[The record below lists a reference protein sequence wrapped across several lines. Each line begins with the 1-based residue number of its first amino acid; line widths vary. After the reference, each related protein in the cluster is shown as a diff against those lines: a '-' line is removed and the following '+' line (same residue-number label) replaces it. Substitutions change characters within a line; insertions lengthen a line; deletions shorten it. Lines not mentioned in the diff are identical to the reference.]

1 MLTFAYIYTDPL
13 IDPAPKIPWS
23 QKVDRVYKDLGSRQ
37 KLEQLLLDCQA
48 EPPHILLVNSL
59 TELGESVAQINKILT
74 ELEKSGVEVIATEQ
88 NYTTSQ
94 IINLNSPDNR
104 ADLVKIFAEIQTN
117 QRSRR
122 LRQGHARNRLK
133 ALPPPG
139 KAPYGYRR
147 GQERY
152 LINRSTAPVVKD
164 FVEHFLLFGSLRGAV
179 KYLEQKYGK
188 KIAVST
194 GRRWLTSPVYRG
206 NLSYK
211 GRDIISNTHPA
222 IIEPEEAAQIDRLLR
237 RNRNLAPKT
246 ASANRS
252 LAGLV
257 VCQKCQSGMK
267 VTCTKPRNQ
276 KQEYLYLRPINCP
289 QNPKCK
295 GIPYQHIFKDTIE
308 RICQDLPQAVAQI
321 NLSKSAKNKVDL
333 QLEIES
339 KQDILSQI
347 NTLQSQDILD
357 EETANLRRYKLRT
370 EIAKLQSKI
379 AQLPP
384 DNLQTIAQAVS
395 LPQFWLDLSESE
407 RRFYFREFIK
417 AIEIIR
423 LNTKEWQLKLV
434 LFLNSI

>member
-13 IDPAPKIPWS
+13 LDPAPQIPWT
-23 QKVDRVYKDLGSRQ
+23 QKVDRVYQDLGSRQ
-37 KLEQLLLDCQA
+37 KLEQLLLDCQT
-48 EPPHILLVNSL
+48 EPPHRLLIKSL
-59 TELGESVAQINKILT
+59 AELGESVAQVNNILT
-74 ELEKSGVEVIATEQ
+74 ELENSGVEVIAIEQ

-94 IINLNSPDNR
+94 ITNLNSPDNR

-139 KAPYGYRR
+139 RAPYGYRR

-164 FVEHFLLFGSLRGAV
+164 FVENFLLFGSLRGAV

-194 GRRWLTSPVYRG
+194 GRRWLTSPIYRG
-206 NLSYK
+206 NLGYK
-211 GRDIISNTHPA
+211 GGDIISNTHPA

-257 VCQKCQSGMK
+257 MCQKCQSGMK
-267 VTCTKPRNQ
+267 ITCTKPRKK
-276 KQEYLYLRPINCP
+276 KQEYLYLRPISCT

-295 GIPYQHIFKDTIE
+295 GIPYQQVFKTTIE
-308 RICQDLPQAVAQI
+308 LICQDLPQAVAKI
-321 NLSKSAKNKVDL
+321 NLPMTAKNKTSL
-333 QLEIES
+333 QLEIEN
-339 KQDILSQI
+339 KQEVLSQI

-357 EETANLRRYKLRT
+357 EETANLRRYKLRI
-370 EIAKLQSKI
+370 EIAKLQTKI

-395 LPQFWLDLSESE
+395 IPQFWLDLSESE

-423 LNTKEWQLKLV
+423 SNSQEWQLQLV
-434 LFLNSI
+434 LFLNSV